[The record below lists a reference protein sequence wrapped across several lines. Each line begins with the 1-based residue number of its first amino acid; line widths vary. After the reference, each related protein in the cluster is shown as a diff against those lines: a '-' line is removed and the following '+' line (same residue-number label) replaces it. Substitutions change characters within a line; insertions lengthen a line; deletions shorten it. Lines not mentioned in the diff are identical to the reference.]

1 MTRSGLRII
10 GGRLRGRHLP
20 VPDRAGLRPTPDRVR
35 ETLFN
40 WLQPTIVGRRC
51 LDLFAGSGALGLEAH
66 SRGASEV
73 VLVERSRD
81 LTKRLRAIADNWGLD
96 GIRIEQADALKWLER
111 PAEAFDIVFLDP
123 PFALGLLGPSCT
135 RLARGGW
142 LSSGAYV
149 YLEAGSHADLP
160 PLPAG
165 WNLLRQ
171 RQAGEV
177 CYALAETSRADQSL
191 LS

>member
-1 MTRSGLRII
+1 VARSGLRII
-10 GGRLRGRHLP
+10 GGRLRGRRLP

-40 WLQPTIVGRRC
+40 WLQPVISGSRC
-51 LDLFAGSGALGLEAH
+51 LDLFAGSGALGLEAY

-73 VLVERSRD
+73 VLVERSNG
-81 LTKRLRAIADNWGLD
+81 LAKRLRTIASDWQLD
-96 GIRIEQADALKWLER
+96 EVRIAHADALEWLER
-111 PAEAFDIVFLDP
+111 PPEAFDIVFLDP
-123 PFALGLLGPSCT
+123 PYALDLLEPSCA

-142 LSSGAYV
+142 LGARAHV

-165 WNLLRQ
+165 WDLIRQ

-177 CYALAETSRADQSL
+177 CYALAETSRADASL